1 MGGLHIVGTER
12 HEARRIDNQL
22 RGRAGRQGDQGS
34 SRFFIS
40 LEDDLMKMFAGKTT
54 MAALSKLGM
63 KEGDAIEHRWITKSV
78 ERAQRKVEER
88 NYEIRK
94 NLLEYDEVMEYQ
106 RNTFYG
112 IRQEVLEGHHVQS
125 LIFDYIAEAVDD
137 VVGTYL
143 DKEYVPTQVAEWCR
157 QTIDV
162 SIEPGKLKTD
172 ELSELQ
178 AQIRKEAA
186 ADIRQ
191 IVDVTL
197 GEYMSQD
204 IAVDDWDLR
213 GLQQWAMSRFSVDL
227 KQNQLRQMNIDGVS
241 ALLVEAAHEQ
251 LDRKDLSGLAKFLD
265 PHYAQGQLTEWARNK
280 FGIELLPE
288 DLAGL
293 DSDQVADHVLEKAR
307 EAYRLREIGYPVQ
320 FVLEMVIQAAQ
331 QDGQW
336 AAEQLAAWANQRYEM
351 GWTAEDAAKMPTQ
364 ELHTQLMAASEQW
377 HSNGKLDALV
387 DRALAEHRDPE
398 ALAGWVHTRLGRQI
412 NAEDLAPLDE
422 AGRRDVLLENGRG
435 MLRSELTQL
444 ERFVLLQILDA
455 SWKDHL
461 YAMDQLKDSVGL
473 RGYAEKDP
481 RIEYKREGSAQF
493 TQMRRVVRERVTD
506 LIFRA
511 KLTPNVEVRNV
522 YHDLEARQADP
533 TSAAAA
539 AAGQG
544 AAQQQADLDAAQR
557 AGAGDADR
565 QMSRKQ
571 RRRAAAGATAEGDTK
586 KPRQAPSKKRKKKS
600 R

>member
-1 MGGLHIVGTER
+1 M
-12 HEARRIDNQL
+12 
-22 RGRAGRQGDQGS
+22 GRA
-34 SRFFIS
+34 RFFIS

-112 IRQEVLEGHHVQS
+112 IRQEVLEGHRIGA
-125 LIFDYIAEAVDD
+125 LIFDYIAEAVNDAVD
-137 VVGTYL
+137 TYL

-157 QTIDV
+157 QSIDV
-162 SIEPGKLKTD
+162 SIEPGKIKTD
-172 ELSELQ
+172 DLGELQ
-178 AQIRKEAA
+178 AQVRKEAA
-186 ADIRQ
+186 ADVKQ

-197 GEYMSQD
+197 GEYMSHD
-204 IAVDDWDLR
+204 LSPDEWDLR
-213 GLQQWAMSRFSVDL
+213 GLQKWAMSRFNVDL
-227 KQNQLRQMNIDGVS
+227 KQNQLRQMNIDEVS

-251 LDRKDLSGLAKFLD
+251 LGRKDLAGLAKFLEQ
-265 PHYAQGQLTEWARNK
+265 HYSQAQLAEWARNK
-280 FGIELLPE
+280 FGIELSPE
-288 DLAGL
+288 DLAEL
-293 DSDQVADHVLEKAR
+293 DGDQVADHVLEKAR
-307 EAYRLREIGYPVQ
+307 EAYRLREISYPVQ
-320 FVLEMVIQAAQ
+320 FVLEMVLQAAQ

-351 GWTAEDAAKMPTQ
+351 GWTPEEVSKIPTQ
-364 ELHTQLMAASEQW
+364 DLHTQLMAASEQW
-377 HSNGKLDALV
+377 HTNGKLDALV
-387 DRALAEHRDPE
+387 DGALTQHSDTE
-398 ALAGWVHTRLGRQI
+398 ALADWVRQRLGQQI
-412 NAEDLAPLDE
+412 NADDFAKLDDS
-422 AGRRDVLLENGRG
+422 GRRDVLMEKGRT
-435 MLRSELTQL
+435 MLRTELTQL

-473 RGYAEKDP
+473 RGYAERDP
-481 RIEYKREGSAQF
+481 RIEYKREGATQF
-493 TQMRRVVRERVTD
+493 TQMRRAVREKVTD

-511 KLTPNVEVRNV
+511 KLTANVEARSV
-522 YHDLEARQADP
+522 YHEQEARHADP
-533 TSAAAA
+533 ADTATAAAS
-539 AAGQG
+539 QG
-544 AAQQQADLDAAQR
+544 TAQQQADLDSAQR
-557 AGAGDADR
+557 AGGGGASDQ

-571 RRRAAAGATAEGDTK
+571 RRRAAASAGGDSGSDGGAK
-586 KPRQAPSKKRKKKS
+586 KPRQAPSKKRKRKS